1 MGGMNTSS
9 QQLAVSGQEL
19 TVVNRS
25 ASDSAYGI
33 ILGMKQIVNGA
44 RNIDLSTTVEMT
56 GQGLQLSGSQIKFG
70 MTEGKIGM
78 VSL

>member
-33 ILGMKQIVNGA
+33 ILGMKQILFTGVNP
-44 RNIDLSTTVEMT
+44 DPSTSLRMT
-56 GQGLQLSGSQIKFG
+56 GAS
-70 MTEGKIGM
+70 
-78 VSL
+78 V